1 MVINPAPGYAAI
13 IINALTK
20 QTIAPIKQAAPPHKI
35 PTPRPNT
42 APKKPN
48 PKPRIPPPT
57 GKARKTA
64 PIMININKILF
75 RSEFP
80 LKLFL

>member
-20 QTIAPIKQAAPPHKI
+20 QTIAPIKQAAPPHKYQLQGQI
-35 PTPRPNT
+35 QL
-42 APKKPN
+42 PKKPN

-64 PIMININKILF
+64 Q
-75 RSEFP
+75 
-80 LKLFL
+80 